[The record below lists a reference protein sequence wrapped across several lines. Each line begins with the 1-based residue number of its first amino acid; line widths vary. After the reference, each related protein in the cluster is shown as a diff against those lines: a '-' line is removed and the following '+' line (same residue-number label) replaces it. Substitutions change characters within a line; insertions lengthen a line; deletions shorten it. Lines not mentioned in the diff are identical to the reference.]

1 MGAARAKL
9 PLTGPWKAR
18 QGPKTGLF
26 GDWEKRGLTI
36 TMLGYSLST
45 ALAVI
50 LVAVCILSC
59 QLAMLGWLR
68 VTRKRPV
75 LALAQTPESELPHV
89 LVQLPVC
96 NEGAVA
102 LRVAAA
108 ACALDWPRDRLTIQ
122 LLDDGNEEN
131 HAVLAESLPGI
142 VPRGVDLKLL
152 RRGDRKGF
160 KAGNLAFGLSHS
172 DAPFVAMFDA
182 DFVPAPDFL
191 RRTLPVLLADDGLAF
206 VQTRWGHANRN
217 ANWLTRVQGLLL
229 DSHFAVE
236 QEARFRAGL
245 PMAFNGSAGVW
256 NRTAIEQ
263 AGGWAG
269 DTLTEDLDL
278 SMRCVL
284 GGWRSAMLQDL
295 EVPGDLP
302 ETAAAW
308 RSQQARWTKG
318 PAQCARK
325 LLPRVWESKMP
336 FWKKAAMTAQMCQ
349 FAFYILAF
357 SSATISLFMM
367 SVGIKP
373 YPAVTILGL
382 AVTFMGLTT
391 SLAYLW
397 LGQRM
402 LERQRANRLV
412 PSLLLAVVFPSGLI
426 LANTRATLEAF
437 FSKRMD
443 FVRTMRPGEIQKGG
457 WRGVPELACGVFVA
471 ALSFAESSWAALFF
485 FFAVSGLVSIGTM
498 GAIARRP
505 VPQRISSGQ

>member
-1 MGAARAKL
+1 
-9 PLTGPWKAR
+9 
-18 QGPKTGLF
+18 
-26 GDWEKRGLTI
+26 
-36 TMLGYSLST
+36 MLGYSLSA
-45 ALAVI
+45 ALAIVLI
-50 LVAVCILSC
+50 AVCTLSC

-68 VTRKRPV
+68 LTRKRPALR
-75 LALAQTPESELPHV
+75 LAEVPESDLPHV

-108 ACALDWPRDRLTIQ
+108 ACAMDWPRDRLTIQ
-122 LLDDGNEEN
+122 LLDDGNEAN
-131 HAVLAESLPGI
+131 HAVLAQNLPAI
-142 VPRGVDLKLL
+142 VPAGVDLQLL

-256 NRTAIEQ
+256 NRLAIEQ

-278 SMRCVL
+278 SMRCAL
-284 GGWRSAMLQDL
+284 QNWRSAMLHDL

-325 LLPRVWESKMP
+325 LLPRVWESTQP
-336 FWKKAAMTAQMCQ
+336 LWKKIAMTAQMCQ

-357 SSATISLFMM
+357 TSATISLFMM

-373 YPAVTILGL
+373 YFAVTVLGL
-382 AVTFMGLTT
+382 VVTFMGLSC

-402 LERQRANRLV
+402 LGRERESRLI

-437 FSKRMD
+437 FSSRMD

-457 WRGVPELACGVFVA
+457 WRGLPELVAGGFVA
-471 ALSFAESSWAALFF
+471 ALAVTESNWAALFF
-485 FFAVSGLVSIGTM
+485 FFAVSGLVSIGAM
-498 GAIARRP
+498 GAIAPRAQPRR
-505 VPQRISSGQ
+505 ITTGE

>member
-1 MGAARAKL
+1 
-9 PLTGPWKAR
+9 
-18 QGPKTGLF
+18 
-26 GDWEKRGLTI
+26 
-36 TMLGYSLST
+36 MLGYSLSA
-45 ALAVI
+45 ALAIV
-50 LVAVCILSC
+50 LVAVCTLSM

-68 VTRKRPV
+68 VTRKRPD
-75 LALAQTPESELPHV
+75 LRTLEMPEAELPHV

-108 ACALDWPRDRLTIQ
+108 ACALDWPHDRLTIQ
-122 LLDDGNEEN
+122 LLDDGNEDN
-131 HAVLAESLPGI
+131 HAVLAESLPAI
-142 VPRGVDLKLL
+142 VPDGVDLRLL

-217 ANWLTRVQGLLL
+217 KNWLTRVQGLLL
-229 DSHFAVE
+229 DTHFAVE

-256 NRTAIEQ
+256 NRLAIEQ
-263 AGGWAG
+263 SGGWAG

-284 GGWRSAMLQDL
+284 QGWRSAMLDDL

-325 LLPRVWESKMP
+325 LLPSVWDSALP
-336 FWKKAAMTAQMCQ
+336 VWKKIAMTAQMCQ

-367 SVGIKP
+367 TMGIKP

-382 AVTFMGLTT
+382 VVTFLGLAV
-391 SLAYLW
+391 SLTYLW

-402 LERQRANRLV
+402 LNRHHESRLI
-412 PSLLLAVVFPSGLI
+412 PSMILAVVFPSGLI

-437 FSKRMD
+437 FSSRMD

-457 WRGVPELACGVFVA
+457 WRGVPELVAGTFVA
-471 ALSFAESSWAALFF
+471 ALAFVESNWAALFF
-485 FFAVSGLVSIGTM
+485 FFAVSGLVSIGAM
-498 GAIARRP
+498 GAIAPR
-505 VPQRISSGQ
+505 VQPQRITPGE

>member
-1 MGAARAKL
+1 ML
-9 PLTGPWKAR
+9 V
-18 QGPKTGLF
+18 
-26 GDWEKRGLTI
+26 
-36 TMLGYSLST
+36 LGYSLSA
-45 ALAVI
+45 ALAIVLI
-50 LVAVCILSC
+50 AVCILSC
-59 QLAMLGWLR
+59 QLAVLGWLR
-68 VTRKRPV
+68 VTRKRPT
-75 LALAQTPESELPHV
+75 LALAHLSENELPHV

-131 HAVLAESLPGI
+131 HAVLAQSLPAL
-142 VPRGVDLKLL
+142 VPQGVSLHLL

-206 VQTRWGHANRN
+206 VQTRWGHANRDT
-217 ANWLTRVQGLLL
+217 NWLTRVQGLLL
-229 DSHFAVE
+229 DTHFAVE

-256 NRTAIEQ
+256 NRLAIEQ
-263 AGGWAG
+263 SGGWAG

-284 GGWRSAMLQDL
+284 GGWRSAMLHDL

-325 LLPRVWESKMP
+325 LLPSVWDSALP
-336 FWKKAAMTAQMCQ
+336 VWKKAVMTAQMCQ

-357 SSATISLFMM
+357 TSATISLFMM
-367 SVGIKP
+367 TMGIKP

-382 AVTFMGLTT
+382 VVTFLGLSI
-391 SLAYLW
+391 SLTYLW

-402 LERQRANRLV
+402 LGRHRESRLF
-412 PSLLLAVVFPSGLI
+412 PSMVLAVVFPSGLI

-437 FSKRMD
+437 LSRRMD
-443 FVRTMRPGEIQKGG
+443 FVRTMRPGEVQKGG
-457 WRGVPELACGVFVA
+457 WRGVPELVAGVFVA
-471 ALSFAESSWAALFF
+471 TLSVAESNWAAMFF

-498 GAIARRP
+498 GAMASHPARR
-505 VPQRISSGQ
+505 RIAPEQG

>member
-1 MGAARAKL
+1 ML
-9 PLTGPWKAR
+9 V
-18 QGPKTGLF
+18 
-26 GDWEKRGLTI
+26 
-36 TMLGYSLST
+36 LGYSLSA
-45 ALAVI
+45 ALAIVLI
-50 LVAVCILSC
+50 AVCILSC

-68 VTRKRPV
+68 VSRKRPV
-75 LALAQTPESELPHV
+75 LALAETPESELPHV

-102 LRVAAA
+102 LRVAKA
-108 ACALDWPRDRLTIQ
+108 ACAMDWPRDRLTIQ
-122 LLDDGNEEN
+122 LLDDGNEDN
-131 HAVLAESLPGI
+131 HAVLAQSLPAI
-142 VPRGVDLKLL
+142 VPADVKLNLL

-191 RRTLPVLLADDGLAF
+191 RRTLPVLLADSGLAF

-284 GGWRSAMLQDL
+284 GGWRSAMLDDL

-325 LLPRVWESKMP
+325 LLPRVWESALPM
-336 FWKKAAMTAQMCQ
+336 WKKAAMTAQMCQ

-357 SSATISLFMM
+357 TSATISLFMM

-382 AVTFMGLTT
+382 VVTFMGLSC

-402 LERQRANRLV
+402 LGRHGERHLI

-437 FSKRMD
+437 FSRRMD
-443 FVRTMRPGEIQKGG
+443 FVRTMRPGEIQKVG
-457 WRGVPELACGVFVA
+457 WRGVPELLAGAFVA
-471 ALSFAESSWAALFF
+471 TLAFAESNWAALFF

-498 GAIARRP
+498 GAIPPRAVRQQIR
-505 VPQRISSGQ
+505 QGE

>member
-1 MGAARAKL
+1 ML
-9 PLTGPWKAR
+9 V
-18 QGPKTGLF
+18 
-26 GDWEKRGLTI
+26 
-36 TMLGYSLST
+36 LGYSLSA
-45 ALAVI
+45 ALAIVLI
-50 LVAVCILSC
+50 AVCILSF
-59 QLAMLGWLR
+59 QLAVLGWLR
-68 VTRKRPV
+68 VTRSRPH
-75 LALAQTPESELPHV
+75 LPLRQLPESDLPHV

-122 LLDDGNEEN
+122 VLDDGNEDN
-131 HAVLAESLPGI
+131 HAVLAQRLPQI
-142 VPRGVDLKLL
+142 VPPGTDLHLL

-206 VQTRWGHANRN
+206 VQTRWGHANRDT
-217 ANWLTRVQGLLL
+217 NWLTRVQGLLL
-229 DSHFAVE
+229 DTHFAVE

-256 NRTAIEQ
+256 NRLAIEQ
-263 AGGWAG
+263 SGGWAG

-284 GGWRSAMLQDL
+284 QGWRSAMLHDL

-325 LLPRVWESKMP
+325 LLPKVWESTLP
-336 FWKKAAMTAQMCQ
+336 VWKKAVMTAQMCQ

-357 SSATISLFMM
+357 TSATISLFMM
-367 SVGIKP
+367 TMGIKP

-382 AVTFMGLTT
+382 IVTFLGLSI
-391 SLAYLW
+391 SLTYLW

-402 LERQRANRLV
+402 LGRQHESRLI
-412 PSLLLAVVFPSGLI
+412 PSMVLAVVFPSGLI

-437 FSKRMD
+437 LSRRMD
-443 FVRTMRPGEIQKGG
+443 FVRTMRPGEVQKGG
-457 WRGVPELACGVFVA
+457 WRGVPELAAGIFVA
-471 ALSFAESSWAALFF
+471 VLSVAESNVAALFF

-498 GAIARRP
+498 GAIAPQP
-505 VPQRISSGQ
+505 VRQRITPGE

>member
-1 MGAARAKL
+1 M
-9 PLTGPWKAR
+9 
-18 QGPKTGLF
+18 
-26 GDWEKRGLTI
+26 RGLNI
-36 TMLGYSLST
+36 AMLGYSLSA
-45 ALAVI
+45 ALAIV

-59 QLAMLGWLR
+59 QLAVLGWLR
-68 VTRKRPV
+68 LTRKRPA
-75 LALAQTPESELPHV
+75 LRLAQMPEHELPHV

-108 ACALDWPRDRLTIQ
+108 ACAMDWPRDRLTIQ
-122 LLDDGNEEN
+122 LLDDGSAEN

-142 VPRGVDLKLL
+142 VPADIDLRLL

-160 KAGNLAFGLSHS
+160 KAGNLAFGLAHS

-256 NRTAIEQ
+256 NRLAIEQ
-263 AGGWAG
+263 SGGWAG

-284 GGWRSAMLQDL
+284 GGWRSAMLHDL

-325 LLPRVWESKMP
+325 LLPRVWESALP
-336 FWKKAAMTAQMCQ
+336 LWKKAAMTAQMCQ

-357 SSATISLFMM
+357 TSATISLFMM

-382 AVTFMGLTT
+382 VVTFMGLSC

-402 LERQRANRLV
+402 LDRQREGRLI

-437 FSKRMD
+437 FSSRMD

-457 WRGVPELACGVFVA
+457 WRGLPELMAGVFVA
-471 ALSFAESSWAALFF
+471 TLAFAESNWAALFF

-498 GAIARRP
+498 GAIAPRPAPRRITS
-505 VPQRISSGQ
+505 RE

>member
-1 MGAARAKL
+1 M
-9 PLTGPWKAR
+9 
-18 QGPKTGLF
+18 
-26 GDWEKRGLTI
+26 I
-36 TMLGYSLST
+36 MLGYSLST
-45 ALAVI
+45 ALAII
-50 LVAVCILSC
+50 LIALCILSS

-68 VTRKRPV
+68 VTRKRRV
-75 LALAQTPESELPHV
+75 LAMAQTPESELPHV

-96 NEGAVA
+96 NEGDIA

-122 LLDDGNEEN
+122 VLDDGTAEN
-131 HAVLAESLPGI
+131 HAVLAQKLPAITPQGT
-142 VPRGVDLKLL
+142 DLHLL
-152 RRGDRKGF
+152 RRGDRTGF

-172 DAPFVAMFDA
+172 NAPFVAIFDA

-191 RRTLPVLLADDGLAF
+191 RRTLPVLLADDGLSF
-206 VQTRWGHANRN
+206 VQARWGHANRN

-256 NRTAIEQ
+256 NRLAIEQ
-263 AGGWAG
+263 AGGWDG

-278 SMRCVL
+278 SMRCEL
-284 GGWRSAMLQDL
+284 QGWRSAMLHDL

-325 LLPRVWESKMP
+325 LLPRVWDSAMP
-336 FWKKAAMTAQMCQ
+336 LWKKMAMTAQMCQ
-349 FAFYILAF
+349 FAFFILAF
-357 SSATISLFMM
+357 CSATISLFMM
-367 SVGIKP
+367 SMGIKP

-382 AVTFMGLTT
+382 GVTFMGLST

-402 LERQRANRLV
+402 LQRHRAKRLLR
-412 PSLLLAVVFPSGLI
+412 SLLLAVVFPSGLI

-443 FVRTMRPGEIQKGG
+443 FVRTMRPGEVQKGG

-471 ALSFAESSWAALFF
+471 TLAFAESSWAALFF
-485 FFAVSGLVSIGTM
+485 FFAVSGLMSIGTM
-498 GAIARRP
+498 GAIARLPIR
-505 VPQRISSGQ
+505 SGQ